1 MIKSFRHAGLQRFF
15 ETGSKAGINP
25 EHAPRLNRILGVLN
39 SATVIAQIDIPG
51 YKPHKLNGDLAA
63 FWAIKVSSNWR
74 IIFKFEHSEIELID
88 YLDYH

>member
-1 MIKSFRHAGLQRFF
+1 MIKSFQHTGLQRFF

-39 SATVIAQIDIPG
+39 AATTLTQIDIPG
-51 YKPHKLNGDLAA
+51 YKLHPLQGNLAT
-63 FWAIKVSSNWR
+63 FWSIKVSGNWR
-74 IIFKFEHSEIELID
+74 IIFKFDDSEIELID

>member
-39 SATVIAQIDIPG
+39 SATAIAQIDMPS
-51 YKPHKLNGDLAA
+51 YRLHRLNGDLAE
-63 FWAIKVSSNWR
+63 FWSIKVSGNWR
-74 IIFKFEHSEIELID
+74 IIFKFEHNEIESVD